1 MKFVNSTRML
11 FIAAILIIAIVS
23 VAAKWRTAPLSGYTP
38 TPYTVLTS
46 ADTTVTV
53 PGSYNAVQWVIS
65 NDGTGQLYL
74 SFDGT
79 AVDTATDTYIKS
91 GECLANVN
99 IPFRTL
105 KMKTTGASSTVRV
118 WISY

>member
-1 MKFVNSTRML
+1 MKKQYQL
-11 FIAAILIIAIVS
+11 LIIVALVVILLSS
-23 VAAKWRTAPLSGYTP
+23 VAAVWRTAPLSGYTP
-38 TPYTVLTS
+38 AAYTVATS

-53 PGSYNAVQWVIS
+53 PASHNAVQWVIS

-79 AVDTATDTYIKS
+79 AVDTATDTYVKS
-91 GECLANVN
+91 GECLSNVN

-118 WISY
+118 FISY

>member
-1 MKFVNSTRML
+1 MKWKPVLIVAVIIIALAS
-11 FIAAILIIAIVS
+11 IAAT
-23 VAAKWRTAPLSGYTP
+23 WRTDPLTGYTP
-38 TPYTVLTS
+38 GAYTVATS

-53 PGSYNAVQWVIS
+53 PGSHNAVQWVIS

-74 SFDGT
+74 SFDGD
-79 AVDTATDTYIKS
+79 AVNTSTDNYIKS
-91 GECLANVN
+91 GECLSGVN

-118 WISY
+118 FISY

>member
-1 MKFVNSTRML
+1 MKLKLLLVIALAIMAILS
-11 FIAAILIIAIVS
+11 IAAV
-23 VAAKWRTAPLSGYTP
+23 WRTSPLTGYTP
-38 TPYTVLTS
+38 TPYTVTTA

-53 PGSYNAVQWVIS
+53 PGSHNAVQWVIS

-79 AVDTATDTYIKS
+79 AVDTASDTYIKS
-91 GECLANVN
+91 GECLSGVN
-99 IPFRTL
+99 IPFRSL

-118 WISY
+118 FISY